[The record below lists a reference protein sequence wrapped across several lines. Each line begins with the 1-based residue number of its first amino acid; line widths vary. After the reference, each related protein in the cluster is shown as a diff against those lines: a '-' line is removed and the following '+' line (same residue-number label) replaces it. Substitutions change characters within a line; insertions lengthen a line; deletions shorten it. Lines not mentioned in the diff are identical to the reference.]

1 MRDGNVQ
8 KGIQENY
15 KECKEKLSEGFEV
28 KKKKEKLMQRR
39 RETKTL
45 NGSENFIS
53 AKSKSKMSSVPAMEP
68 ALYK

>member
-1 MRDGNVQ
+1 MYRREFRKIIRSAKKNFLKVL
-8 KGIQENY
+8 
-15 KECKEKLSEGFEV
+15 KL
-28 KKKKEKLMQRR
+28 KKRKKEKLMQRR

>member
-1 MRDGNVQ
+1 
-8 KGIQENY
+8 
-15 KECKEKLSEGFEV
+15 
-28 KKKKEKLMQRR
+28 MQRR

>member
-1 MRDGNVQ
+1 MYRREFRKIIRSAKKNFLKVL
-8 KGIQENY
+8 
-15 KECKEKLSEGFEV
+15 KLK

>member
-1 MRDGNVQ
+1 MYRREFRKIIRSAKKNFLKVL
-8 KGIQENY
+8 
-15 KECKEKLSEGFEV
+15 KLKK

>member
-1 MRDGNVQ
+1 MYRREFRKIIRSAKKNFLKVL
-8 KGIQENY
+8 
-15 KECKEKLSEGFEV
+15 KLK

-53 AKSKSKMSSVPAMEP
+53 AKSKSKMSSIPAMEP